1 MRAHASV
8 RTAPPAVLSLLVL
21 PLTALALV
29 AVHLLVLA
37 APAQSRAAA
46 GPYAGPEGQRV
57 HAPSAAQQ
65 AGAGL
70 RECEQHGASVS
81 GALRDRNRPRTGVHA
96 LLLPVSSRPACAG
109 ESAADHLRAGPCPL
123 PNRERPRTARSL
135 ADLQVFRC

>member
-29 AVHLLVLA
+29 AVHLLVL
-37 APAQSRAAA
+37 AAA

>member
-8 RTAPPAVLSLLVL
+8 RTAPPAVLTLLMLPLSVLVL
-21 PLTALALV
+21 V
-29 AVHLLVLA
+29 GVHLLVLA
-37 APAQSRAAA
+37 APAQSRTA

-81 GALRDRNRPRTGVHA
+81 GALRDRNRPRTGAHA
-96 LLLPVSSRPACAG
+96 LLPPVSSRPACA
-109 ESAADHLRAGPCPL
+109 EELAADHLRAGPCPL
-123 PNRERPRTARSL
+123 PHRERPRAARSL